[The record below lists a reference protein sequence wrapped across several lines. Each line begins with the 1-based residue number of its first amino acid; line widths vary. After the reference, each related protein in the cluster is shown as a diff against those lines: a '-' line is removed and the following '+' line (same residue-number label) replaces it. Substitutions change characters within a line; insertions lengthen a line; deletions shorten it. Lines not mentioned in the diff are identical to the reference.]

1 MLDNDLILMVC
12 YSKLVAIDEYLLKR
26 GNEQVCTILDGVID
40 GLQTVLRNLEQK
52 QIMENHEVVIV
63 LPNGTEIQCTAK
75 SAKYLI
81 IGLGLES
88 VLKDGKVEK
97 SADK

>member
-1 MLDNDLILMVC
+1 
-12 YSKLVAIDEYLLKR
+12 
-26 GNEQVCTILDGVID
+26 
-40 GLQTVLRNLEQK
+40 
-52 QIMENHEVVIV
+52 MENHEVVIV

-88 VLKDGKVEK
+88 VLKDGKVKK
-97 SADK
+97 SVDK

>member
-1 MLDNDLILMVC
+1 M
-12 YSKLVAIDEYLLKR
+12 K
-26 GNEQVCTILDGVID
+26 TP
-40 GLQTVLRNLEQK
+40 
-52 QIMENHEVVIV
+52 EVVIV

-88 VLKDGKVEK
+88 ILKDGKIKESV
-97 SADK
+97 DK

>member
-1 MLDNDLILMVC
+1 MATPD
-12 YSKLVAIDEYLLKR
+12 
-26 GNEQVCTILDGVID
+26 
-40 GLQTVLRNLEQK
+40 
-52 QIMENHEVVIV
+52 VVIV

-88 VLKDGKVEK
+88 VLKDGKIKESAEK
-97 SADK
+97 

>member
-1 MLDNDLILMVC
+1 
-12 YSKLVAIDEYLLKR
+12 
-26 GNEQVCTILDGVID
+26 
-40 GLQTVLRNLEQK
+40 
-52 QIMENHEVVIV
+52 MEIPEVVIV

-88 VLKDGKVEK
+88 IMKDGKVEK
-97 SADK
+97 PAEK